1 MNNYVPLHVHTELSL
16 LDSCTNFK
24 EYVDF
29 CVENNIK
36 AICFTEHGNIYQ
48 HFAKRQ
54 YCKEKG
60 IKYLHGCEI
69 YLTAKLEP
77 KVRDNYHTILIA
89 KDKEGFKELN
99 ELVGRATNEEHF
111 YYNPRLSFE
120 EFFNISSHIIKIS
133 ACLKSPLADKDN
145 ISTEDYDKLCE
156 NYDYYEI
163 QYHNDPEHEQYKYNQ
178 YLLELSKKYN
188 KPLVATGDSHSVS
201 QYKAECRK
209 ILLKAKHKSYGN
221 EDDFDLVIKNYED
234 FRKAFQVQNALPLE
248 VIEKAIGNTNIIADS
263 CEEITDDYSI
273 KYPIVSD
280 NDEKDLQELINKK
293 YKEKLDKGII
303 QKNPKYIENIR
314 EEFRV
319 FKKVNMIGFILGMA
333 QISQWCEDNHI
344 PRGFGRGSCCGS
356 TIAYIVDIIDV
367 DPIRWNTIFSRFCNE
382 FRTEVGDI
390 DLDFAPNDREKVYN
404 YIMDRFGHNKT
415 AYILSLGTISDK
427 GTIDEIGRALE
438 IPLDEV
444 KKIKDLYSLSP
455 EEAREK
461 YKNLFYYFDGLLNTV
476 ISQGFHPA
484 GIVASPIS
492 LPDNYGVFF
501 DKDNK
506 VILDIDMEEV
516 HECGLVKYDILG
528 LKNVGII
535 QDTYNMLGKPY
546 PKSYQINWEDQNV
559 WKDIKTS
566 PVGIFQ
572 FESSFAYNSMKTF
585 NVKSID
591 DLTLVTAC
599 IRPSGTS
606 YRDEVFAHHKH
617 KNPSQLIDNVL
628 ANSYGYLV
636 YQEQTIAFLQQACGL
651 SGGEADNVRRAIGR
665 KQKDRLEA
673 AMPQILEGYCSKS
686 TKPREEA
693 EKEVKEFLQVI
704 EDSASYQFGFNH
716 AIAYSMI
723 GYVCAY
729 LRYYYPVQFITA
741 FLNSAANEDDIKNG
755 TELAKIKNVK
765 VISPKFR
772 HSTNVYS
779 CDDTTIYKGTS
790 SIKGLSKTAG
800 DKLYS
805 LRDKQYNTFLDLLI
819 DCKENGIG
827 LADITTLVKLDYFSE
842 FGSIGKLLKYI
853 DAYIELYGKKMIKK
867 DKQYSI
873 KTMFLKMFCE
883 KETEKQFSG
892 FDSYKCL
899 TELWNKAEDIDIS
912 IKEKVKYQL
921 QYFGYIDLI
930 DDTVSKNLWIVVSIN
945 ERGKNRYINLYNLN
959 SGEIVLAKIKKPIF
973 DSVPFVEGDI
983 LSIKGF
989 AQEGKWIFNNDNE
1002 KWEQSQTIFDT
1013 MLVNYEIEEKENGSS

>member
-1 MNNYVPLHVHTELSL
+1 M
-16 LDSCTNFK
+16 
-24 EYVDF
+24 
-29 CVENNIK
+29 
-36 AICFTEHGNIYQ
+36 
-48 HFAKRQ
+48 
-54 YCKEKG
+54 
-60 IKYLHGCEI
+60 
-69 YLTAKLEP
+69 
-77 KVRDNYHTILIA
+77 
-89 KDKEGFKELN
+89 
-99 ELVGRATNEEHF
+99 
-111 YYNPRLSFE
+111 
-120 EFFNISSHIIKIS
+120 
-133 ACLKSPLADKDN
+133 
-145 ISTEDYDKLCE
+145 
-156 NYDYYEI
+156 
-163 QYHNDPEHEQYKYNQ
+163 
-178 YLLELSKKYN
+178 
-188 KPLVATGDSHSVS
+188 
-201 QYKAECRK
+201 
-209 ILLKAKHKSYGN
+209 
-221 EDDFDLVIKNYED
+221 
-234 FRKAFQVQNALPLE
+234 
-248 VIEKAIGNTNIIADS
+248 
-263 CEEITDDYSI
+263 
-273 KYPIVSD
+273 
-280 NDEKDLQELINKK
+280 
-293 YKEKLDKGII
+293 
-303 QKNPKYIENIR
+303 
-314 EEFRV
+314 
-319 FKKVNMIGFILGMA
+319 
-333 QISQWCEDNHI
+333 
-344 PRGFGRGSCCGS
+344 
-356 TIAYIVDIIDV
+356 
-367 DPIRWNTIFSRFCNE
+367 
-382 FRTEVGDI
+382 
-390 DLDFAPNDREKVYN
+390 
-404 YIMDRFGHNKT
+404 
-415 AYILSLGTISDK
+415 
-427 GTIDEIGRALE
+427 
-438 IPLDEV
+438 
-444 KKIKDLYSLSP
+444 
-455 EEAREK
+455 
-461 YKNLFYYFDGLLNTV
+461 NTV

-506 VILDIDMEEV
+506 IILDIDMEEV

-535 QDTYNMLGKPY
+535 QDTYNMLEKSY
-546 PKSYQINWEDQNV
+546 PKSYQIDWEDQNV
-559 WKDIKTS
+559 WRDIKTS

-606 YRDEVFAHHKH
+606 YRDEVFAHHRH

-765 VISPKFR
+765 IISPKFR
-772 HSTNVYS
+772 HSTNIYS

-805 LRDKQYNTFLDLLI
+805 LRDKQYHTFLDLLI

-867 DKQYSI
+867 DKQYSV

-899 TELWNKAEDIDIS
+899 TELWKKAEDTDIS

-930 DDTVSKNLWIVVSIN
+930 DNTVSKSLWIVVSIN

-959 SGEIVLAKIKKPIF
+959 SGEMVSAKIKKPIF
-973 DSVPFVEGDI
+973 DSAPFVEGDI

-989 AQEGKWIFNNDNE
+989 AQEGKWIFNNENE
-1002 KWEQSQTIFDT
+1002 KWEQSQTMFDT